1 MESVEMSGKF
11 EKNPEYKGLYGSTV
25 RKYVVW
31 SATLKNQLNQKNAG
45 VVSLSLYKDKQTT
58 IHQHIVEM
66 LIK

>member
-1 MESVEMSGKF
+1 M
-11 EKNPEYKGLYGSTV
+11 

-31 SATLKNQLNQKNAG
+31 SATLKNQLNKKNVNQFSLFSTAA

-66 LIK
+66 LIM